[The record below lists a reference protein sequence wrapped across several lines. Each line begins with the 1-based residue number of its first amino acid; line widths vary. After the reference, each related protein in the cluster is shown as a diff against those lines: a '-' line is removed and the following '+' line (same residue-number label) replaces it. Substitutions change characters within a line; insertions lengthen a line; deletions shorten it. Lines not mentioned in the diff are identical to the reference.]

1 VNASSIMAPPTQLAR
16 LWRRLALPVN
26 PVEAADTLVGLAPAN
41 ARQLLAVALAT
52 SPEADDLV
60 SGIPVLLRSLA
71 VSTATRPI
79 RCEGEIRGPVLWSE
93 TMAARSASPG
103 AGGVFICSSPS
114 KAYDTDENRVLVA
127 AFQRLYRAASAAEH
141 EIEGGRHH
149 PHPDDVRKARHN
161 GDLVRRALEHRSL
174 QAVTRVRP
182 SGRMMQ
188 KARTGTKAGVFRTAV
203 DLLQRSWAEMGAS
216 DLDEWVDSDSRAI
229 LELAA
234 DTVDILSFN
243 EALPDRLKIIN
254 GTLTCGP
261 FTYRHP
267 TSSAVA
273 DRGEVPGVYVN
284 GHAITSLTQV
294 NAAVGAG

>member
-1 VNASSIMAPPTQLAR
+1 VSPVTSITAPPTALAR

-26 PVEAADTLVGLAPAN
+26 PVEAADTLVGVPPPN

-60 SGIPVLLRSLA
+60 AGIPTLLRSLA

-103 AGGVFICSSPS
+103 AGGVFVCSSPS
-114 KAYDTDENRVLVA
+114 RAYDTDENRVLVA
-127 AFQRLYRAASAAEH
+127 ALHRLYRAAMAADVEV
-141 EIEGGRHH
+141 EGRVHQ
-149 PHPDDVRKARHN
+149 PHPEDVRKARHN

-203 DLLQRSWAEMGAS
+203 DLLQRSWAEMGAA
-216 DLDEWVDSDSRAI
+216 DLDEFVGGDTAAH

-243 EALPDRLKIIN
+243 EALPDRLRIID
-254 GTLTCGP
+254 GTLVCGP
-261 FTYRHP
+261 FAYRHP
-267 TSSAVA
+267 TSTAVTERGQLGGVFVH
-273 DRGEVPGVYVN
+273 DRRIGK
-284 GHAITSLTQV
+284 LTDV
-294 NAAVGAG
+294 AGAV

>member
-1 VNASSIMAPPTQLAR
+1 MTVPDGSLTPLAR

-26 PVEAADTLVGLAPAN
+26 PVEAADTLTGIPPAN
-41 ARQLLAVALAT
+41 ARRLFAVALAT
-52 SPEADDLV
+52 SPEADELV
-60 SGIPVLLRSLA
+60 TGIPVLLRSLA
-71 VSTATRPI
+71 VSTATRPV

-127 AFQRLYRAASAAEH
+127 AFSRLYRAAMAADSETDSDDYA
-141 EIEGGRHH
+141 
-149 PHPDDVRKARHN
+149 PHPDDVKLARHH

-203 DLLQRSWAEMGAS
+203 ELLQRSWADMGAH
-216 DLDEWVDSDSRAI
+216 DLDEFISRQTLAI
-229 LELAA
+229 LELVA
-234 DTVDILSFN
+234 DVVDILSFN
-243 EALPDRLKIIN
+243 GVLPDRLKIVD
-254 GTLTCGP
+254 GALTSGP
-261 FTYRHP
+261 FSYRHP
-267 TSSAVA
+267 TSTAVL
-273 DRGEVPGVYVN
+273 DRGLPAGIYVDGRPITRITEVTAP
-284 GHAITSLTQV
+284 
-294 NAAVGAG
+294 

>member
-1 VNASSIMAPPTQLAR
+1 MNASSITAPPTQLAR

-60 SGIPVLLRSLA
+60 SGIPILLRSLA
-71 VSTATRPI
+71 VSTSTRPI

-141 EIEGGRHH
+141 EIDGGRHH

-216 DLDEWVDSDSRAI
+216 DLDEWVDGDSRAL

-243 EALPDRLKIIN
+243 EALPDRLKIIH

-267 TSSAVA
+267 TSSAVVE
-273 DRGEVPGVYVN
+273 RGEAAGVFVN
-284 GHAITSLTQV
+284 GHTITRITEV

>member
-1 VNASSIMAPPTQLAR
+1 VNASIMAPPTQLAR

-60 SGIPVLLRSLA
+60 SGIPILLRSLA

-149 PHPDDVRKARHN
+149 PHPDDVKKARHN

-216 DLDEWVDSDSRAI
+216 DLDEWVDHDTRNL

-243 EALPDRLKIIN
+243 EALPDRLKIIG

-273 DRGEVPGVYVN
+273 GRGELAGVFVN
-284 GHAITSLTQV
+284 GNSVTSLTQV
-294 NAAVGAG
+294 NSFV

>member
-1 VNASSIMAPPTQLAR
+1 M
-16 LWRRLALPVN
+16 WRRLALPVN
-26 PVEAADTLVGLAPAN
+26 PAEAADTLVGVPPAN

-60 SGIPVLLRSLA
+60 AGIPVLLRSLA

-103 AGGVFICSSPS
+103 AGGVFVCSSPS

-127 AFQRLYRAASAAEH
+127 AFVRLFRAAAAAEH
-141 EIEGGRHH
+141 EIDGSTHH
-149 PHPDDVRKARHN
+149 ATREEIRKARHN

-182 SGRMMQ
+182 NGRMMQ

-216 DLDEWVDSDSRAI
+216 DLDRFVDEETRK
-229 LELAA
+229 LHELAA

-243 EALPDRLKIIN
+243 QALPDRLKVVD
-254 GTLTCGP
+254 GTLTCWP
-261 FTYRHP
+261 FTFRHP
-267 TSSAVA
+267 RSSAVVE
-273 DRGEVPGVYVN
+273 RGEPAGVFVN
-284 GHAITSLTQV
+284 DIPITTITQV
-294 NAAVGAG
+294 PAAAGTG

>member
-1 VNASSIMAPPTQLAR
+1 MTVPDGSLTPLAR

-26 PVEAADTLVGLAPAN
+26 PVEAADTLTGIPPAN
-41 ARQLLAVALAT
+41 ARRLFAVALAT
-52 SPEADDLV
+52 SPEADELV
-60 SGIPVLLRSLA
+60 TGIPVLLRSLA
-71 VSTATRPI
+71 VSTATRPV

-127 AFQRLYRAASAAEH
+127 AFSRLYRAAMAADH
-141 EIEGGRHH
+141 EADDDSFA
-149 PHPDDVRKARHN
+149 PHPDDVRQARHN

-203 DLLQRSWAEMGAS
+203 DLLQRSWADMGAH
-216 DLDEWVDSDSRAI
+216 DLDEFITSRTLAI
-229 LELAA
+229 LELVA
-234 DTVDILSFN
+234 DVVDILSFN
-243 EALPDRLKIIN
+243 GELPERLKIVD
-254 GTLTCGP
+254 GSLTSGP
-261 FTYRHP
+261 FAYRHP
-267 TSSAVA
+267 TSTAVV
-273 DRGEVPGVYVN
+273 DRGLPPGIFVDGRPITRITEV
-284 GHAITSLTQV
+284 TTRS
-294 NAAVGAG
+294 